1 MLIIET
7 LPLLRQQ
14 IRRLRMEGK
23 RVALVPTMGNLH
35 DGHMKLVDEA
45 KARADVVV
53 VSIFVNPMQFDRPE
67 DLARYPRTLQE
78 DCEKLNKR
86 KVDLV
91 FAPSVKEIYPNGTE
105 THTYVDV
112 PGLSTMLEG
121 ASRPGHFRGVSTIV
135 SKLFNLVQPDIAC
148 FGEKDFQQLALIRK
162 MVADMGFDIEII
174 GVPIMRAKDGLALSS
189 RNGYLTAEQRKI
201 APGLYK
207 VLSSIADK
215 LQAGERDLD
224 EIIAIAGQ
232 ELNEK
237 GFRADDIQIRD
248 ADTLLEVSENSKRA
262 VILVAAWL
270 GDARLIDNK
279 MVFPRHSFTQK
290 TQGQSYLLESLFISL
305 LKSLLFKPLRQRLP
319 GFSPCLYFHMFP

>member
-14 IRRLRMEGK
+14 ILRLRMEGK

-162 MVADMGFDIEII
+162 MVADMGFDLEIV

-224 EIIAIAGQ
+224 EIITIAGQ

-248 ADTLLEVSENSKRA
+248 ADTLLEVSETSKRA

-279 MVFPRHSFTQK
+279 MVE
-290 TQGQSYLLESLFISL
+290 LA
-305 LKSLLFKPLRQRLP
+305 
-319 GFSPCLYFHMFP
+319 